1 MTPLGLVPGSPVL
14 VAPGPRLGGAMKV
27 LLYLFICLLSAL
39 VSAALNQVS
48 GAIYLWWKLG
58 GWIDLEVLL
67 VYGGAHFILFFVAAL
82 FTFWTVRDWGSL
94 APAGLSAFIFVV
106 VILFFCFSFGDVGG
120 LAVSILG
127 FSSVVQGCCLV
138 FLYRNTGLSK

>member
-1 MTPLGLVPGSPVL
+1 MFRWRHEGSSISIRLFALCLGLSCLESSVRSYISL
-14 VAPGPRLGGAMKV
+14 VEA
-27 LLYLFICLLSAL
+27 
-39 VSAALNQVS
+39 
-48 GAIYLWWKLG
+48 W

-82 FTFWTVRDWGSL
+82 FTFWTVRGWGSL
-94 APAGLSAFIFVV
+94 APAGLSAFIFVA
-106 VILFFCFSFGDVGG
+106 VILFFYFSFGDVGG

-127 FSSVVQGCCLV
+127 FSSVVQDCCLV